1 MPSVAP
7 GDERLPGST
16 PAPFQTDQAG
26 AESSPDASGTTPSAP
41 SLSPSEIDDDGVQL
55 ALPPRGGGIVVGDRP
70 GAPAG
75 HAQAEPGAGSAGV
88 QVALGPLG
96 LLGGIDIWAI
106 PGLIIGLPGL
116 LLIAFILLQAV
127 GALAWIPAIR
137 RLGRDSP
144 TAI

>member
-1 MPSVAP
+1 
-7 GDERLPGST
+7 
-16 PAPFQTDQAG
+16 
-26 AESSPDASGTTPSAP
+26 
-41 SLSPSEIDDDGVQL
+41 
-55 ALPPRGGGIVVGDRP
+55 VVGDRS

-75 HAQAEPGAGSAGV
+75 HAPAEAGAGSAGV
-88 QVALGPLG
+88 SVALGPLG

-137 RLGRDSP
+137 RLGSDSP
-144 TAI
+144 AAT